1 MWLSLPLGR
10 APLLHDQFQLLP
22 LPLSQQ
28 AQECLNFR
36 FGHPGHRQQ
45 LRNRWQRLNRGSGRV
60 MMIARVMPNSG
71 KVISLEA
78 YRRRREDAD
87 PGQWMLDRFGR
98 DAALWL
104 RQQAG
109 LTARVL
115 AFRRT

>member
-1 MWLSLPLGR
+1 MNKAISEAPQPGERFLG
-10 APLLHDQFQLLP
+10 
-22 LPLSQQ
+22 
-28 AQECLNFR
+28 
-36 FGHPGHRQQ
+36 
-45 LRNRWQRLNRGSGRV
+45 GSGVV
-60 MMIARVMPNSG
+60 MFRHSTPPPPAADAEPVAAPEPREWEGNDDRQGDADSG

-98 DAALWL
+98 DAALGL

>member
-60 MMIARVMPNSG
+60 MMITRVMPNPVSVSASRRCCGSG
-71 KVISLEA
+71 
-78 YRRRREDAD
+78 AD
-87 PGQWMLDRFGR
+87 IRYVSTVPEGVG
-98 DAALWL
+98 
-104 RQQAG
+104 
-109 LTARVL
+109 TT
-115 AFRRT
+115 RTQ